1 MEEPV
6 TIPAGAITLEGLL
19 SLPSPSAEIGAV
31 ICHPHPLYGG
41 EMRNNVV
48 EALVDGFR
56 AAGFATLRFNFR
68 GVGDSGGAHDQGNAE
83 QDDVKSAVTYL
94 LSRRAVKTVVVA
106 GYSFGSFVGLKAG
119 ADDSRV
125 HKLVGV
131 ALPVASRDASF
142 LVSVTKPKLL
152 ITGDRDSH
160 APLDR
165 IHNLAASMP
174 EPKSLAVITGADH
187 FFRGLEHEIAS
198 AAVRFLKLPPAS
210 RRLDDY

>member
-1 MEEPV
+1 MEQPI
-6 TIPAGAITLEGLL
+6 TIPAGAITLEGLI
-19 SLPSPSAEIGAV
+19 SLPPQAEIGAV

-68 GVGDSGGAHDQGNAE
+68 GVGDSGGEHDQGNAE

-94 LSRRAVKTVVVA
+94 LSRQAVKTVVVA

-119 ADDSRV
+119 AADPRV

-142 LVSVTKPKLL
+142 MASVTKPKLL

-174 EPKSLAVITGADH
+174 EPKSLTVISGADH
-187 FFRGLEHEIAS
+187 FFRGLEDEIAS
-198 AAVRFLKLPPAS
+198 AAVRFLKLPSPPK
-210 RRLDDY
+210 RLDDY